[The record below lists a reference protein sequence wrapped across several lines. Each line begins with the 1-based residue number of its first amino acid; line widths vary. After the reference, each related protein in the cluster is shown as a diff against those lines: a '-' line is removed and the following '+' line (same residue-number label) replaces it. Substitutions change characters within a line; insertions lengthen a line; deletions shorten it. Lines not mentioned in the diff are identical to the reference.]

1 VEAGVSQQLLGGRA
15 SLGATWYLQ
24 RFRDMI
30 QYGTARPTAS
40 GDSANYFNL
49 AGANAGG
56 VELERASRPAPAST
70 SARAG
75 RRWTR
80 ASVDSGAESGPGA
93 LFVEGGTLL
102 RRPRQLA
109 SFVVTRGVAGRGSA
123 SLRLNYT
130 GRRDDRE
137 FLPDFSVRRV
147 TLPGFTTVNLATEA
161 VLTRARATTPAV
173 TLTARAENLLDREY
187 APILGFRAP
196 GRTVVVGL
204 RLDAQR

>member
-1 VEAGVSQQLLGGRA
+1 
-15 SLGATWYLQ
+15 
-24 RFRDMI
+24 
-30 QYGTARPTAS
+30 
-40 GDSANYFNL
+40 
-49 AGANAGG
+49 
-56 VELERASRPAPAST
+56 
-70 SARAG
+70 
-75 RRWTR
+75 
-80 ASVDSGAESGPGA
+80 
-93 LFVEGGTLL
+93 
-102 RRPRQLA
+102 
-109 SFVVTRGVAGRGSA
+109 VVTRGVAGRGSA